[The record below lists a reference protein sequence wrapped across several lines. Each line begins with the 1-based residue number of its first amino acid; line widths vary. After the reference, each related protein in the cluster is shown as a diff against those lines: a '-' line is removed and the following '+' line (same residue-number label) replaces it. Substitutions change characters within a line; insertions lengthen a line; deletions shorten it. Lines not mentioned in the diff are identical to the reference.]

1 MTRKSVMKPIKIFNY
16 YPVPIPNTH
25 TGRNVMGFKFPAKE
39 EGGYDFNN
47 PSAADSENLQ
57 LYFGV
62 NTVIASLKDLIKL
75 GTAKTKRI
83 YEPLLDDLIE
93 DYDEQCV
100 SVLSLASSLCW
111 VPVDTTKDA
120 ANRAY
125 MSKLTPDQVLY
136 EIEPAMKGLLL
147 AIQRKMDL
155 TFPLQIVKNVARLDI
170 ERNLSNSRKPQG
182 R

>member
-1 MTRKSVMKPIKIFNY
+1 MKPIKIFHY
-16 YPVPIPNTH
+16 HPVLIENAH
-25 TGRNVMGFKFPAKE
+25 SGKKVMGFKFPENE
-39 EGGYDFNN
+39 EDGYDFDS
-47 PSAADSENLQ
+47 PSDADAENLQQFQ
-57 LYFGV
+57 LYFGD

-75 GTAKTKRI
+75 GTAKTKKI

-111 VPVDTTKDA
+111 VPVDTTEKD
-120 ANRAY
+120 RTKRKY
-125 MSKLTPDQVLY
+125 MSKLTPDQALY

-155 TFPLQIVKNVARLDI
+155 TLPTT
-170 ERNLSNSRKPQG
+170 NSKECCKT
-182 R
+182 